1 MKNILFTLFA
11 ILILTSCSKDDDNWI
26 ELNENNIVGNW
37 STGIKG
43 SHKFLNFGDDDKG
56 SFGIYCN
63 ADPISFQRSNTKSKI
78 VRFTSMMYSQK
89 VSHHIIWT
97 VKYQIINSKLKMVRN
112 LVLTKN

>member
-56 SFGIYCN
+56 SFGIYSN
-63 ADPISFQRSNTKSKI
+63 ADPISFQTFK
-78 VRFTSMMYSQK
+78 YK
-89 VSHHIIWT
+89 VGLSLKPWGIALKFLFLHHENILFP
-97 VKYQIINSKLKMVRN
+97 ND
-112 LVLTKN
+112 